1 MKRKLLLLILP
12 VITVILEILPLG
24 VKMCFM
30 GPNPQENF
38 TEYFSYFDTFP
49 IGYAML
55 SPFLTAVLS
64 CVILFLLIIFCFWN
78 KSGLITVIKTLL
90 YIASIL
96 SISSIIGGIKYF
108 TIIGGLVTLSM
119 IIELILLYVIKE

>member
-12 VITVILEILPLG
+12 VITVILETLPVG

-30 GPNPQENF
+30 APNPQECF
-38 TEYFSYFDTFP
+38 IEYYSYFDTFP
-49 IGYAML
+49 IGYAMIC
-55 SPFLTAVLS
+55 PFLTAVLS
-64 CVILFLLIIFCFWN
+64 CVILFLIVVFCFWK
-78 KSGLITVIKTLL
+78 KSGLVTVIKTLL

-96 SISSIIGGIKYF
+96 SICPIIVGIKYF
-108 TIIGGLVTLSM
+108 TIIGGLVTLSL